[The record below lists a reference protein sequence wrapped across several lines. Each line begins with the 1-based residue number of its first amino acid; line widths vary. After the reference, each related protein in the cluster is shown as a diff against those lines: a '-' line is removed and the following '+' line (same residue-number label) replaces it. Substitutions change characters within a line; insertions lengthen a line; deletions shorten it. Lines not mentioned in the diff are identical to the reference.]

1 MRHPLWMMWGR
12 IVPILTS
19 LNRTFSRK
27 RRNTTSSN
35 PLQKRK
41 LLRATRE
48 AGTSKAPA
56 LLIGKMNS
64 VTTRGIRLS
73 LTNLHT
79 AVKMIMMIIKAHHLL
94 TRRSTKGVI
103 LVNQIRTT
111 DISLPPTWWADA
123 FTALVGETLGS
134 SLINA

>member
-1 MRHPLWMMWGR
+1 M
-12 IVPILTS
+12 
-19 LNRTFSRK
+19 
-27 RRNTTSSN
+27 TT
-35 PLQKRK
+35 
-41 LLRATRE
+41 TRE

-94 TRRSTKGVI
+94 TRRSTKGMI
-103 LVNQIRTT
+103 LMNQIKTT
-111 DISLPPTWWADA
+111 DMSLPPIWWADA
-123 FTALVGETLGS
+123 FTALVGETL
-134 SLINA
+134 